1 MYTKQKHMRAYSV
14 LLNVGHQGSLA
25 SLHGI
30 HTVEAIER
38 LKAASSVKGRDYVT
52 EKRNVALAAFKR

>member
-1 MYTKQKHMRAYSV
+1 MYTKQKHMRACSV

-25 SLHGI
+25 SLHGKD
-30 HTVEAIER
+30 TVEAIER
-38 LKAASSVKGRDYVT
+38 LKAVSSVRGRDYVT